1 MSLLHNSPNTIS
13 IAALSSS
20 NDGLLRVG
28 VQMPDAINEANS
40 SEDVSLS
47 SRRSPSELSDD
58 GSFDPAAPEK
68 PRHPHHL
75 KLLALSA
82 ELMRPPK
89 NWEGRESSVVSV
101 GFVEEARKRRKGR
114 KERCVHW
121 DRVEISGK
129 EFPLQRADTSFVA
142 PAREVGL
149 SSGATRDVSN
159 NHQGVAGNSN
169 AQGGIPDP
177 SDPSYLLVGHS
188 VCDMCLMTFETSSI
202 SGVIT
207 MRRVLEA
214 RRDWGI
220 TSAEGKKTAAASSLY
235 GPARLCAL
243 CSQFFCAETD
253 GIVPRGVGRSRE
265 RVSLSL
271 ESMASN
277 KPLPSATAAPSAV
290 PSGQRWNKKSGAKIP
305 TRRALSGGD
314 GDSGSPTATNFR
326 LDQLIADDRF
336 VVKETDLAR
345 QSGAVATQSST
356 ADGMGAD
363 VCLRITSTG
372 YQNMHHSDGAQG
384 KQQRSPPP
392 RHRCGGV
399 ETGGKMELAA
409 DGSAAPNALAP
420 TAASSGTDDSHR
432 TATRTATLSNGDGPE
447 EQATSTLMSG
457 EIQACAPSMPM
468 SLAAAAA
475 AALAAART
483 CSRTRREEQPWWE
496 VSRQPTCIIF
506 CMAALCMVGA

>member
-1 MSLLHNSPNTIS
+1 MSLLHDGPDTIPF
-13 IAALSSS
+13 AAVSSS

-40 SEDVSLS
+40 SEDVSLG
-47 SRRSPSELSDD
+47 SRRSHSELSDD
-58 GSFDPAAPEK
+58 SSFDPAAPER

-89 NWEGRESSVVSV
+89 NWGGKESSVVSV
-101 GFVEEARKRRKGR
+101 GLVEEARKRRKGR

-142 PAREVGL
+142 PARQVGL
-149 SSGATRDVSN
+149 SSGATRGCRN
-159 NHQGVAGNSN
+159 NNKGVADNSN
-169 AQGGIPDP
+169 TQGGIPDP

-220 TSAEGKKTAAASSLY
+220 ASAESKKTVAASNLY
-235 GPARLCAL
+235 DPARLCAL

-277 KPLPSATAAPSAV
+277 KPLPSATAAPSTLLG
-290 PSGQRWNKKSGAKIP
+290 GQPWNKKSGAKIP
-305 TRRALSGGD
+305 TRRTLSGGD
-314 GDSGSPTATNFR
+314 GDGASPSATNFR

-345 QSGAVATQSST
+345 QLGAVAAQSST
-356 ADGMGAD
+356 ADEMGAD
-363 VCLRITSTG
+363 VCLRIPSAG
-372 YQNMHHSDGAQG
+372 YQYRHHSDGAQG
-384 KQQRSPPP
+384 EPQGTSPP

-399 ETGGKMELAA
+399 KRGENMGPTA

-420 TAASSGTDDSHR
+420 TAAFSSTDDSPPTAAR
-432 TATRTATLSNGDGPE
+432 TTTSSNGIGLE
-447 EQATSTLMSG
+447 EQATSTLMSR
-457 EIQACAPSMPM
+457 EIQACAPSMAV

-496 VSRQPTCIIF
+496 VSRQPTCLIF
-506 CMAALCMVGA
+506 RMAALCMVAE